1 MYINWPEH
9 SRLKKKKTRHLTL
22 AQPMGFATERSTYR
36 SKSGQ
41 GLVLRSQGFHNR
53 IANWP
58 ASLYITLSRSITVV
72 IFYVLESDWFL
83 KYFIFKNILKLFFY
97 FLKIIFHIKTNGSR
111 KNYFILLSYI
121 SLLNQSLTECL

>member
-1 MYINWPEH
+1 MYVNWLEH

-72 IFYVLESDWFL
+72 IFYVV
-83 KYFIFKNILKLFFY
+83 IGFKNILY
-97 FLKIIFHIKTNGSR
+97 LKI
-111 KNYFILLSYI
+111 Y
-121 SLLNQSLTECL
+121 

>member
-1 MYINWPEH
+1 
-9 SRLKKKKTRHLTL
+9 
-22 AQPMGFATERSTYR
+22 
-36 SKSGQ
+36 
-41 GLVLRSQGFHNR
+41 
-53 IANWP
+53 
-58 ASLYITLSRSITVV
+58 V

-121 SLLNQSLTECL
+121 SLLNQSLKECLYKDAGVRTVIGINHQWLFFLQNSTDPKTIRMDASQPW